1 MGFIRSG
8 ITMFAI
14 VLLAALPFRVAAD
27 DAPRILLG
35 SSQNTSQYLL
45 PTTPEGVS
53 GAMVGFPAATMSAFR
68 GCEITEFR
76 VDLDRATG
84 TDSLRIF
91 VADGLDKT
99 PLAEWTLT
107 GEKPGWN
114 TFVPDRPLRIPDE
127 GPLYIGYEVE
137 GMRYL
142 KYGKRLMASDEYCH
156 TESAEWSA
164 WTEQDLSCSFYA
176 VITGDAL
183 PTANLLI
190 SHSRLPR
197 FAWQG
202 KTMVIGGDFIN
213 LGTHDIHQLTVS
225 TWINGEKWAEAS
237 GEGLDVA
244 PRAAG
249 NFCFEVPAPEE
260 EIADGTIRF
269 TVESVNG
276 TADAS
281 PGDNV
286 SRTSPLQCSSQFVP
300 RQVLMEV
307 FSTENCTNCPNV
319 HKSIALFTEGKPDII
334 EMVHHAGF
342 LTDPLTLPASE
353 EYLWFYPASKV
364 YAPAIMLDR
373 TWFGDNLPHLYSD
386 GTPVTS
392 VTLSGLKEQ
401 YAEATEIPAFFDID
415 IQASAS
421 AAGRTL
427 DLQICGT
434 PLLALPPSE
443 TFLLHVGITEDSIAT
458 KTQRGASGTYWHR
471 HALRQMLTPTWGDA
485 LEAGQFSRSFRLTLS
500 EEWRMEHCRV
510 VAYVSRG
517 RSEAH
522 HAAEVV
528 AAGAL
533 GLSPLLSGILMPC
546 PGDSLPGRFYHPG
559 GRLPADGRTDIYDLT
574 GRLLRHADAA
584 PAGIYLRKVRR

>member
-1 MGFIRSG
+1 MIGFS
-8 ITMFAI
+8 
-14 VLLAALPFRVAAD
+14 
-27 DAPRILLG
+27 
-35 SSQNTSQYLL
+35 
-45 PTTPEGVS
+45 
-53 GAMVGFPAATMSAFR
+53 AATMSAFR
-68 GCEITEFR
+68 DCEITEFR

-91 VADGLDKT
+91 VADGLEKA
-99 PLAEWTLT
+99 PLAEWRLT
-107 GEKPGWN
+107 GEKSGWN
-114 TFVPDRPLRIPDE
+114 TFVLDHPLRIPDE

-156 TESAEWSA
+156 TEGTEWSA
-164 WTEQDLSCSFYA
+164 WEEQDLSCSFYA

-183 PTANLLI
+183 PTTNLLI
-190 SHSRLPR
+190 AHSRLPR

-202 KTMVIGGDFIN
+202 KKMVIGGDFIN
-213 LGTHDIHQLTVS
+213 LGTDDIHQLTVS
-225 TWINGEKWAEAS
+225 TWINGEKWAVAS
-237 GEGLDVA
+237 GEGLNVA
-244 PRAAG
+244 PRTAG
-249 NFCFEVPAPEE
+249 NFRFEVPSPEV
-260 EIADGTIRF
+260 EISEGTISF

-276 TADAS
+276 GADAS

-286 SRTSPLQCSSQFVP
+286 SRTSPLLCSSHFVP
-300 RQVLMEV
+300 RKVLMEV

-319 HKSIALFTEGKPDII
+319 HKSIQLFAEGKTDII

-342 LTDPLTLPASE
+342 LTDPFTLPASE

-364 YAPAIMLDR
+364 YAPAIMFDR
-373 TWFGDNLPHLYSD
+373 TYFGDNLPHIYSD

-415 IQASAS
+415 LQASTL
-421 AAGRTL
+421 AADRTI
-427 DLQICGT
+427 DLEICGT

-458 KTQRGASGTYWHR
+458 QTQRGASGTYWHR

-485 LEAGQFSRSFRLTLS
+485 LEAGPFSRSFRLTLP

-510 VAYVSRG
+510 VAYVSREK
-517 RSEAH
+517 SDAH
-522 HAAEVV
+522 QTAEVV
-528 AAGAL
+528 AAEAL
-533 GLSPLLSGILMPC
+533 SVSPLLAGILMPRLD
-546 PGDSLPGRFYHPG
+546 DSLPGRFYHPG
-559 GRLPADGRTDIYDLT
+559 GRLPSDGHTDIYDLT
-574 GRLLRHADAA
+574 GRLLRHADAV
-584 PAGIYLRKVRR
+584 PAGIYLRKVSRR